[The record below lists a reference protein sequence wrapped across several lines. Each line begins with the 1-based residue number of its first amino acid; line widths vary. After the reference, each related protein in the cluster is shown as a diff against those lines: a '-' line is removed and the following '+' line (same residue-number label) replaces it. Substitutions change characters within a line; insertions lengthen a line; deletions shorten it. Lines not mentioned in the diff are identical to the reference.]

1 MSLNRPQEISFL
13 VELWEIDPAKGAETR
28 VGSGRVCAVR
38 VDSGSYVKRIPKR
51 RRLNFVFCFVG

>member
-28 VGSGRVCAVR
+28 VGSARTG
-38 VDSGSYVKRIPKR
+38 
-51 RRLNFVFCFVG
+51 